1 MNFGSGNFPRFYLNL
16 KISGFVSNF
25 NEGHHTN
32 SQTQKIYKIIIKAKT
47 NKLETASKR

>member
-1 MNFGSGNFPRFYLNL
+1 MNFGSGNFGSGEFFLSKSKN
-16 KISGFVSNF
+16 GFVSNF

-47 NKLETASKR
+47 NKL